1 MPEISSPAELKAYL
15 LERCSSEEVAR
26 RDFFRILDEMEP
38 RHHLDHGEEYI
49 EDDEYDY
56 MEDDYIDME
65 YDYIDMEDNY
75 IDIDPIDLK
84 EQQDR
89 FWNDPTR

>member
-15 LERCSSEEVAR
+15 LEHCSSEEVAR

-38 RHHLDHGEEYI
+38 VHTPLDHEEEYP
-49 EDDEYDY
+49 EEEYEY
-56 MEDDYIDME
+56 MEDDY
-65 YDYIDMEDNY
+65 YIDYPEDEY
-75 IDIDPIDLK
+75 EYLPPIDLK

>member
-15 LERCSSEEVAR
+15 LEHCSNEEVAR

-38 RHHLDHGEEYI
+38 RHPLDHEEEYI
-49 EDDEYDY
+49 EDYEYEYEDEYDY
-56 MEDDYIDME
+56 MDPF
-65 YDYIDMEDNY
+65 
-75 IDIDPIDLK
+75 DI
-84 EQQDR
+84 EGQQER

>member
-15 LERCSSEEVAR
+15 LEHCSSEEVAR

-38 RHHLDHGEEYI
+38 LHPLDHEEEYI

-56 MEDDYIDME
+56 IDDDE
-65 YDYIDMEDNY
+65 YDYLEDEYEY
-75 IDIDPIDLK
+75 IDL
-84 EQQDR
+84 EGQRER